1 MSENPPSGEPS
12 GARPARGVRKAEQT
26 LDARLSELLIREI
39 MDGRHPPGAWLREQ
53 EISNR
58 HGVSRASVREAL
70 RNVAYAGFVDI
81 QPWRGAQV
89 ASLPLD
95 ELLEVFVIL
104 EDLYAQ
110 CARLAAEAGPGIA
123 PRLWDLVARMEAAI
137 AQGAPREQLYV
148 SSFRFGRAIGRH
160 GRSQLAFR
168 LLVQVGN
175 LALWQQRLLGPGTVR
190 SEAQSLNA
198 HRILAGAVEAGQPE
212 IAEQAARLIVM
223 ITRREL
229 KAGAE
234 AAAAAS

>member
-1 MSENPPSGEPS
+1 MSEP
-12 GARPARGVRKAEQT
+12 PARSRPPRKAELT
-26 LDARLSELLIREI
+26 LDARLSEALIRDI
-39 MDGRHPPGAWLREQ
+39 MEGRFAPGSWLREQ
-53 EISNR
+53 EISRR

-89 ASLPLD
+89 AVLPAD

-123 PRLWDLVARMEAAI
+123 PLLWRLLAEMEIAI
-137 AQGAPREQLYV
+137 TEGAPRERLYTG
-148 SSFRFGRAIGRH
+148 SFRFGRAIGRH
-160 GRSQLAFR
+160 GRSPLAYR

-175 LALWQQRLLGPGTVR
+175 LALWQQRLRVPGTTR
-190 SEAQSLNA
+190 SEAQSLSA
-198 HRILAGAVEAGQPE
+198 HRILAHAIEAGQPE

-229 KAGAE
+229 TAGLDARSE
-234 AAAAAS
+234 AAGE

>member
-1 MSENPPSGEPS
+1 MSETPP
-12 GARPARGVRKAEQT
+12 RPRSPRTARKAEQT
-26 LDARLSELLIREI
+26 LDARLSETLIREI
-39 MDGRHPPGAWLREQ
+39 MEGRHAPGTWLREQ

-89 ASLPLD
+89 AALPLD

-110 CARLAAEAGPGIA
+110 CARLAAEAGPQIA
-123 PRLWDLVARMEAAI
+123 PRLWDLVARMETAI
-137 AQGAPREQLYV
+137 SERAPREQLYV

-160 GRSQLAFR
+160 AGSQLAYR

-175 LALWQQRLLGPGTVR
+175 LALWQQRLLVPGTTR
-190 SEAQSLNA
+190 SEAQSLSA
-198 HRILAGAVEAGQPE
+198 HRILASAIEAGQPE
-212 IAEQAARLIVM
+212 IAEQAARLVVM

-234 AAAAAS
+234 SAASR